1 MKNSSPRGGIVSKF
15 RVLIVDDIGKNIQVV
30 ANLLKDENYHLS
42 YATSGNQALEIV
54 RGSMFDLILL
64 DIMMPGLDGYETC
77 KRIKQLPNYSET
89 PVIFLTARDDHDS
102 IVKGFASGGQDYV
115 TKPFN
120 TAELLARVGTH
131 LKLKAFEDSQQQ
143 KIDDA
148 IAELRRLN
156 DELED
161 SQKEVVFTLGA
172 IAETRSKETG
182 MHVKRVAEYSRL
194 LAILSG
200 TPVHE
205 ADILALASPMHDL
218 GKVGIP
224 DNILHKN
231 GPLTH
236 EERVIMDTHAQLG
249 YDMLKRSNREILKT
263 AAIVALEHHEKW
275 DGSGYPYKKSGLN
288 IHLYGRVT
296 ALADVFDA
304 LCSKRCYKEPWND
317 DEIFDYIRS
326 QKGGHF
332 DPALVDLFFDNLEH
346 FLIIRETFPDEFNE
360 VATP

>member
-1 MKNSSPRGGIVSKF
+1 MLLGGRVSRF

-42 YATSGNQALEIV
+42 YAMSGNQALEIV
-54 RGSMFDLILL
+54 RESAYDLILL

-77 KRIKQLPNYSET
+77 KRIKQLSNYTET

-102 IVKGFASGGQDYV
+102 IVKGFSAGGQDYV

-120 TAELLARVGTH
+120 TAELLARVRTH
-131 LKLKAFEDSQQQ
+131 LKLKAYEDSQQE
-143 KIDDA
+143 KIDKA
-148 IAELRRLN
+148 ILELRRLN

-161 SQKEVVFTLGA
+161 SQKEVVLTLGA

-194 LAILSG
+194 FAILSG
-200 TPVHE
+200 VPIHE
-205 ADILALASPMHDL
+205 ADVLALASPMHDL

-224 DNILHKN
+224 DNILHKK
-231 GPLTH
+231 GPLTDD
-236 EERVIMDTHAQLG
+236 ERVIMDTHAQLG

-275 DGSGYPYKKSGLN
+275 DGSGYPNKKSGQD
-288 IHLYGRVT
+288 IHLYGRIT

-304 LCSKRCYKEPWND
+304 LCSKRCYKEPWD
-317 DEIFDYIRS
+317 DRAIFDYIRS
-326 QKGGHF
+326 QQGAHF
-332 DPALVDLFFDNLEH
+332 DPKLVELFFDNLER
-346 FLIIRETFPDEFNE
+346 FLVIRKTFPDELSQEAISQSF
-360 VATP
+360 